1 MTQYYVNK
9 YLSLSSLNLT
19 PHSWTRATKM
29 SNLVELKREYDR
41 ARRAELEK
49 DEAKAIINTHLE
61 LNGGDDVARTATD
74 PEQRDEELKKIAKD
88 VIKEV
93 NASCDGGLTAEGLNL
108 VRGEFSTQVADLR
121 KHFDTK
127 FKELATGQDA
137 LRDAL
142 QGVPQKLDTLVA
154 EREKSP
160 ETTGSGETNVIE
172 KIEALRAVVD
182 ANAATLEYIESK
194 VADLGGKMDNMEH
207 RINVNAAKQL
217 KTLSGLAKEL
227 HGSENNAPIANASV
241 PLEADTPTQTNVND
255 QYTGKKKSKKSST
268 TNTAATTTTKGAIC
282 KATKKGDGK
291 PCDKYAE
298 AGYLTCGYHR
308 EQEQELREKSGVP
321 RTDSTASFQDTAT
334 NVNAQAPTTAQ
345 PSVAQ
350 RTRKGSRLKPPG
362 VATKKRKRGDD
373 EEEELEHTD
382 HSPGEIVP
390 GCPACEAG
398 CGELTQP
405 TTGHILHS
413 EQADQRDYD
422 HSFDSPEPENQV
434 AHGLPPS
441 PPLNGPIL
449 PSPTSTDA
457 DRLEAEQTGFTNQ
470 DELMEE
476 LRRGKHRREPS
487 TSNRKLLQQGP
498 QQPSWLL

>member
-1 MTQYYVNK
+1 
-9 YLSLSSLNLT
+9 
-19 PHSWTRATKM
+19 M

-88 VIKEV
+88 VINEV
-93 NASCDGGLTAEGLNL
+93 NASCDGGLTAEDLNL
-108 VRGEFSTQVADLR
+108 VWEEFSTQVADLR
-121 KHFDTK
+121 EHFDTK
-127 FKELATGQDA
+127 FNELATGQDA

-172 KIEALRAVVD
+172 KIEALRVVVD

-207 RINVNAAKQL
+207 RINVNTAKQL
-217 KTLSGLAKEL
+217 KTVSGLAKEL
-227 HGSENNAPIANASV
+227 HGSENNAPVVNASV
-241 PLEADTPTQTNVND
+241 ALEAVTPTQTNVND

-268 TNTAATTTTKGAIC
+268 TNTAATTTTKGAKCMAI
-282 KATKKGDGK
+282 KKGDGK
-291 PCDKYAE
+291 RCDKYAE
-298 AGYLTCGYHR
+298 AGFLTCRYKEHR
-308 EQEQELREKSGVP
+308 VQEQELREKTVVP

-334 NVNAQAPTTAQ
+334 NVNAQAPPTTAQ
-345 PSVAQ
+345 PSVAP
-350 RTRKGSRLKPPG
+350 RKSSRLKPPG
-362 VATKKRKRGDD
+362 VNKKRKRGDD
-373 EEEELEHTD
+373 DEEELGHTD
-382 HSPGEIVP
+382 HSPDEVVP
-390 GCPACEAG
+390 DCPACAAG

-413 EQADQRDYD
+413 EQADQLDYD

-449 PSPTSTDA
+449 PSPTSTE
-457 DRLEAEQTGFTNQ
+457 EAEQTGFRNQ

-498 QQPSWLL
+498 QQPPWLL

>member
-1 MTQYYVNK
+1 
-9 YLSLSSLNLT
+9 
-19 PHSWTRATKM
+19 M

-88 VIKEV
+88 VINEV
-93 NASCDGGLTAEGLNL
+93 NASRDGGLTAEDLNP
-108 VRGEFSTQVADLR
+108 VREEFSTQVVGLR
-121 KHFDTK
+121 DHFDTK
-127 FKELATGQDA
+127 FEELATGQEDA
-137 LRDAL
+137 PQAL
-142 QGVPQKLDTLVA
+142 QGVLTKKIDTLVKKF
-154 EREKSP
+154 E
-160 ETTGSGETNVIE
+160 ETTRVMIESVETKLTGEI
-172 KIEALRAVVD
+172 KALKAKAVED
-182 ANAATLEYIESK
+182 ANAATLSHIKSWFYNDDGSF
-194 VADLGGKMDNMEH
+194 GGKMENLL
-207 RINVNAAKQL
+207 NVNMAKQL
-217 KTLSGLAKEL
+217 KTLTGLSKEL

-334 NVNAQAPTTAQ
+334 NVNAQAPPTTAQ
-345 PSVAQ
+345 PSVAP
-350 RTRKGSRLKPPG
+350 RKSSRLKPPG
-362 VATKKRKRGDD
+362 VNKKRKRGDD
-373 EEEELEHTD
+373 DEEELGHTD
-382 HSPGEIVP
+382 HSPDEVVP
-390 GCPACEAG
+390 DCPACAAG

-413 EQADQRDYD
+413 EQADQLDYD

-449 PSPTSTDA
+449 PSPTSTE
-457 DRLEAEQTGFTNQ
+457 EAEQTGFRNQ

-498 QQPSWLL
+498 QQPPWLL